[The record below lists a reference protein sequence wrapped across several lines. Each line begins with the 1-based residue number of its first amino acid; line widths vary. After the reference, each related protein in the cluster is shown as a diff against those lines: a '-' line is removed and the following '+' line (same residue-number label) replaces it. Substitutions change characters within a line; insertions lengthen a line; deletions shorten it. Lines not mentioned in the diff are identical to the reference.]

1 MNVHHAS
8 LFPDLIGAADYCN
21 VFISEIE
28 KSKVIK
34 TINPDT
40 TECRPEAPLLSFEST
55 IPKTNVSNSI
65 IDLLLTPAEAR
76 EIDIEKLHFM
86 ANEIANTLAKGKL
99 IDWQERD
106 SLKESML
113 AKTRI
118 ILRKAGYPE
127 SAREYVIKNILSIED
142 SDDKEV

>member
-1 MNVHHAS
+1 
-8 LFPDLIGAADYCN
+8 
-21 VFISEIE
+21 
-28 KSKVIK
+28 
-34 TINPDT
+34 
-40 TECRPEAPLLSFEST
+40 
-55 IPKTNVSNSI
+55 
-65 IDLLLTPAEAR
+65 
-76 EIDIEKLHFM
+76 M

-142 SDDKEV
+142 SDDKEA